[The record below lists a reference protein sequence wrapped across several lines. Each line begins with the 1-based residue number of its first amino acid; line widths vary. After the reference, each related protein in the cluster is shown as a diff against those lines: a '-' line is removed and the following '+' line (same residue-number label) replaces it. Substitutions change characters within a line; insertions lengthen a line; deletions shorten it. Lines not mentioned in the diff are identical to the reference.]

1 MRLSSHDPLPDTAT
15 VFASSLMD
23 DSGHV
28 SSGIAAAAGV
38 VGEAD
43 SSRILG
49 KKSYIE
55 SAAGDGASSGAG
67 MGGAGSVGGKKK
79 SRYVCVSETLLY
91 LTLAAVVAVACTLI
105 WYLAARSYEPHVY
118 GWAIAGFFTCLAV
131 AISMHD
137 IHMHLTHYVSPL
149 QRQYIRIIVMVVIY
163 STESWLAL
171 RFTHERTYFEICRDM
186 YEAFVLYSFHLL
198 MVQFLGGR
206 RKLAERLRLSGK
218 QYASHL
224 PGCCCLR
231 PWRMGSRFVHRTTL
245 GVYQYVVLRVLTSI
259 VVLITEATHTYGEGS
274 WSPTTFYLYSTI
286 IINVSQC
293 WALYCLG
300 LFYMNTRQWLKPLRP
315 IVKFGL
321 IKLLVFVFFWQS
333 VAVAAAGTIGLI
345 KPFWSY
351 EDVAQASAALQDFVI
366 CIELFLASLAHH
378 FFYSV
383 DDFYSKDPTTVTPIM
398 RMQQNEAAFDR
409 MSAERQAEAGGRAR
423 TETDDGTLNGGGP
436 AGGMSARSPTARHT
450 SGGTGSAPPSSSSSS
465 YTGMNRG
472 AFSAPSDPMAFPQ
485 LTPQTAR
492 SSSALNSARQ
502 PSGSLSGGFGAS
514 AGPSPASAAAS
525 PMHVTPAASPE
536 DAGSSYSLRSARSS
550 MALGGAAA
558 VAAPPSAAPLP
569 PGELGTGDVFAVAQ
583 PTPLPVGAA
592 LYEMLPID
600 VVQDTAEQ
608 LRTGFGLLH
617 KWQKRKE
624 EEARIVDKIRNPDR
638 AKKSKFSSANLTAAA
653 AAEAATLGSA
663 AHAGDALA
671 GTGGAGASDS
681 VAGVSNSGGDA
692 HAAAPSTTAAAD
704 HLAGSAVSA
713 VASSLPA
720 PSRRSRALA
729 AARAAEGV
737 AASHPTPVPTASHM
751 ASESAASF
759 VDNPFAEE
767 P

>member
-1 MRLSSHDPLPDTAT
+1 
-15 VFASSLMD
+15 
-23 DSGHV
+23 
-28 SSGIAAAAGV
+28 
-38 VGEAD
+38 
-43 SSRILG
+43 
-49 KKSYIE
+49 
-55 SAAGDGASSGAG
+55 
-67 MGGAGSVGGKKK
+67 
-79 SRYVCVSETLLY
+79 VSEALLY

-131 AISMHD
+131 AISVHD

-149 QRQYIRIIVMVVIY
+149 QRQYIRIIIMVVIY

-171 RFTHERTYFEICRDM
+171 RFTHERTYFEVCRDM

-218 QYASHL
+218 QYAAHL

-274 WSPTTFYLYSTI
+274 WSPTTFYLYATI

-333 VAVAAAGTIGLI
+333 VAVAIAGTIGLI

-351 EDVAQASAALQDFVI
+351 ENVAQASAALQDFII

-383 DDFYSKDPTTVTPIM
+383 DDFYSKDPATVTPIM

-423 TETDDGTLNGGGP
+423 TETDDGALNGGGP
-436 AGGMSARSPTARHT
+436 AGGTSARSPTERHT
-450 SGGTGSAPPSSSSSS
+450 SGGSGSAPPPSSS

-472 AFSAPSDPMAFPQ
+472 AFGAPSDPMTFPQ

-492 SSSALNSARQ
+492 SSSALHSAR
-502 PSGSLSGGFGAS
+502 PPAGSVGGGFGTS
-514 AGPSPASAAAS
+514 AGGSTACAAAS
-525 PMHVTPAASPE
+525 PMHGASVTPAALPEEEGPSP
-536 DAGSSYSLRSARSS
+536 SLRSARSS
-550 MALGGAAA
+550 VAFGDVGA
-558 VAAPPSAAPLP
+558 VAAPPSAAAPLP

-583 PTPLPVGAA
+583 PTPLPVGTA

-624 EEARIVDKIRNPDR
+624 EAARIVDKIRNPDR
-638 AKKSKFSSANLTAAA
+638 AKKSKFGSANLTAAA
-653 AAEAATLGSA
+653 AAEAGVA
-663 AHAGDALA
+663 
-671 GTGGAGASDS
+671 GAGVASASDS
-681 VAGVSNSGGDA
+681 VAGVSQSGGDG
-692 HAAAPSTTAAAD
+692 HTAAPTATAAAGA
-704 HLAGSAVSA
+704 LAGSASSA
-713 VASSLPA
+713 AAASLPV
-720 PSRRSRALA
+720 PSRRSRAVA

-737 AASHPTPVPTASHM
+737 AASPPTPVPTTSHM
-751 ASESAASF
+751 ASKSAASF

-767 P
+767 S